1 MGCEQACKLASGQA
15 GSGGPFTGV
24 ALQLR
29 LLATHQ
35 WPLIVGVVLALAVPL
50 AMAAWLRARSRRR
63 RIERLAAGG
72 TWFRLIPP
80 AEASPGGG
88 QAFWEALH
96 SLRGLRS
103 RHGPWV
109 VWHLAAVAGSVG
121 IWLWVPD
128 VIPEDTV
135 MRTVQGAWRGARTEP
150 GGPPAVEAP
159 ALPSARQM
167 WAERAAWREARQ
179 AGEDPPEPQTPS
191 TRLVGAEFGLHAAS
205 PHALDADAGDAHVAL
220 LLAQFEDLHPG
231 EAVVVQVL
239 ARPAHRRVYR
249 RVLQEA
255 HRLEENVQQL
265 RAVRAPGATRE
276 AGRVRAVEPKLT
288 GSLWSS
294 RLRVAVLANHPGRAT
309 ARIDGVCSSF
319 GVLRGPLQR
328 LVRRPSDFA
337 PFDLRHHHGAG
348 SVLSVEEMAA
358 LASLPP
364 ASVLEPSRA
373 RVVTPTKEIATKGL
387 VIGHSVGRPVAIKYP
402 DVLHH
407 VHIVGP
413 TGSGKTTW
421 LTDSALQLSAD
432 GWSVVA
438 VDISVKG
445 DIPPWIL
452 ERLPEDLDDR
462 RVCVIDPTADMVPA
476 VNVLASANPMLASEQ
491 LLTVFS
497 RLYSGAW
504 GPKIESILRPTFLT
518 LALAGGTLVEVDP
531 LLTDGRF
538 RERVLNRVL
547 SGCHPASSPLILD
560 QVRGFW
566 SAFES
571 KSDAA
576 QVRDLESVLY
586 KLAGFMPPSIAAII
600 GQVNPKGDPL
610 DLIDRGG
617 LVLVRA
623 PQGEVGEGP
632 AALLGSLVA
641 VRMWQR
647 VQARSKLSEAARQR
661 LHRIAFLADEA
672 QSMFG
677 GSSPKSKSASEML
690 EQGRGLRLGF
700 LLGHQQFTQL
710 NADLQEALATNGRTK
725 VFWELSETD
734 AKKAAASVAPEFR
747 VADLMALAPHQ
758 CICRP
763 CVDGGQAAPFTFRTE
778 PLGPGS
784 EERKQRALAVSA
796 QEWAR
801 PRQEVEQEMVDR
813 QRGHLQVVR

>member
-1 MGCEQACKLASGQA
+1 MACQQACKLDSGQA
-15 GSGGPFTGV
+15 MPAVPFAGAV
-24 ALQLR
+24 HQLR
-29 LLATHQ
+29 LLAERYGPTGA
-35 WPLIVGVVLALAVPL
+35 GVVLALGVLLASAV
-50 AMAAWLRARSRRR
+50 WLRARSRRR
-63 RIERLAAGG
+63 QVERMAAGG
-72 TWFRLIPP
+72 SWFRLIPP
-80 AEASPGGG
+80 AEASEGGG

-96 SLRGLRS
+96 GLSGLRS
-103 RHGPWV
+103 RRCPWV
-109 VWHLAAVAGSVG
+109 VWHLAAVVGSVG

-135 MRTVQGAWRGARTEP
+135 MRSVQGAWKGARTEA
-150 GGPPAVEAP
+150 GGPPPIEAP
-159 ALPSARQM
+159 VLPSARQM
-167 WAERAAWREARQ
+167 RTERAAWRQARK
-179 AGEDPPEPQTPS
+179 AGEVPPEPNTPS
-191 TRLVGAEFGLHAAS
+191 ARLVGAEFGLRAAS
-205 PHALDADAGDAHVAL
+205 PHSLADGSGDAHVAL
-220 LLAQFEDLHPG
+220 LLAQLEDLHPG
-231 EAVVVQVL
+231 EAVAVQVL
-239 ARPAHRRVYR
+239 ARPAHPRVYR
-249 RVLQEA
+249 RVLHEA
-255 HRLEENVQQL
+255 LRLEENVQQL
-265 RAVRAPGATRE
+265 RAVRAPGANRE

-288 GSLWSS
+288 GSLWTS
-294 RLRVAVLANHPGRAT
+294 RLRVAVLANHPGRAA

-319 GVLRGPLQR
+319 GVLNGPVQR

-348 SVLSVEEMAA
+348 SVLSVDEMAA

-364 ASVLEPSRA
+364 ASVLEASRA
-373 RVVTPTKEIATKGL
+373 RVVMPTREIASKGL
-387 VIGHSVGRPVAIKYP
+387 VIGYSAGRPVAIKFP
-402 DVLHH
+402 DILLHT
-407 VHIVGP
+407 HIVGP

-421 LTDSALQLSAD
+421 LTDSALQLSAE

-452 ERLPEDLDDR
+452 ERLPEDFDDR
-462 RVCVIDPTADMVPA
+462 RICVIDPTADMVPGI
-476 VNVLASANPMLASEQ
+476 NVLDSANPMLASEQ

-518 LALAGGTLVEVDP
+518 LALAGGTLVDVEP

-538 RERVLNRVL
+538 RERVLHQVL
-547 SGCHPASSPLILD
+547 AGRHPASTPLILD

-566 SAFES
+566 STFES
-571 KSDAA
+571 KSDAT
-576 QVRDLESVLY
+576 QVRELESVLY
-586 KLAGFMPPSIAAII
+586 KMAGFMPPSIAAIL
-600 GQVNPKGDPL
+600 GQVRPKGDPL
-610 DLIDRGG
+610 DLIDQGG

-623 PQGEVGEGP
+623 PQGEVGELP

-647 VQARSKLSEAARQR
+647 VQGRSKISQAARQR
-661 LHRIAFLADEA
+661 LHRVAFIADEA

-677 GSSPKSKSASEML
+677 GSGSRSKAASEML

-700 LLGHQQFTQL
+700 LLGHQQFSQL
-710 NADLQEALATNGRTK
+710 NADLQEALATNARTK
-725 VFWELSETD
+725 VFWELSESD

-763 CVDGGQAAPFTFRTE
+763 CVDGGQAPPFTFRTE
-778 PLGPGS
+778 PLPPGS
-784 EERKQRALAVSA
+784 EERKHRALAASA
-796 QEWAR
+796 EQWAR
-801 PRQEVEQEMVDR
+801 PRDEVEQEMVDR